1 MNLNV
6 LTLFLVLLGALAA
19 ITVFFYGGALVLR
32 WLEAPDSRQALANDA
47 EQTAQKRRSASA

>member
-6 LTLFLVLLGALAA
+6 LTLFLVLLAALAA

-32 WLEAPDSRQALANDA
+32 WLEEPDSRQALANSA